1 MYALTLTA
9 PWGSLVAIAAQRPE
23 LGKHWETRSWKPR
36 GLSKPLRFAIH
47 QGKNLKPVGGKLGL
61 QGICADAPFWA
72 ALDSALYEERRDAQ
86 DNAYPSWDVARL
98 PLGKIVAV
106 ATLAEVGRACWGY
119 EGHQPVP
126 AVRRP
131 DGKIENVPQPELSFG
146 DYTPGRLIWRLVD
159 IIALPE
165 PVEAQGKQG
174 LWMLGG
180 RAAAA
185 VAEQIGA
192 AS

>member
-1 MYALTLTA
+1 MYAATLTA
-9 PWGSLVAIAAQRPE
+9 PWGSLIAVAAQRPE
-23 LGKHWETRSWKPR
+23 LGKHWETRSWAPR
-36 GLSKPLRFAIH
+36 GLRGPLRFAVH
-47 QGKNLKPVGGKLGL
+47 QGKNLGPVGGRAGL
-61 QGICADAPFWA
+61 QAVCADAPFWA
-72 ALDSALYEERRDAQ
+72 AIEPIIYQEQIDPQ
-86 DNAYPSWDVARL
+86 GNPYPTWDVARL
-98 PLGKIVAV
+98 PLGRIVAV
-106 ATLAEVGRACWGY
+106 VTLAEVGRACWGY

-126 AVRRP
+126 AVHWP

-146 DYTPGRLIWRLVD
+146 DYTPGRRIWRLVD
-159 IIALPE
+159 IVALPE
-165 PVEAQGKQG
+165 PVEAVGRQG